1 MDVHVDGR
9 KFRISEVDIQQSSVL
24 TSYIQRKPGRDR
36 WIMDPD
42 RADVSAADFEAVGQF
57 LQTAEFEPVYIHRA
71 EDGRA
76 TEGSGS
82 LEGVENVEGDSEQVR
97 RLSRLY
103 CLARRFGLVK
113 MQGLVFKKLKA
124 GFPGGWEPRV
134 MLRMIEQV
142 FRDVPGTVDDAAAVE
157 MTGERDGFKEWLVGW
172 LAFNMQWITET
183 GPAAAKMYW
192 GVLNRTPGLRL
203 AVSRVDARNVER
215 YKGVLVDVEGYEDA
229 KRTGRSGRRPV

>member
-1 MDVHVDGR
+1 V
-9 KFRISEVDIQQSSVL
+9 QS
-24 TSYIQRKPGRDR
+24 G
-36 WIMDPD
+36 
-42 RADVSAADFEAVGQF
+42 
-57 LQTAEFEPVYIHRA
+57 EFEPMYIQQA
-71 EDGRA
+71 EDARVV
-76 TEGSGS
+76 EGNGS

-97 RLSRLY
+97 RLGRLY
-103 CLARRFGLVK
+103 CLARRFELVK

-142 FRDVPGTVDDAAAVE
+142 FRNVPGTVDDAAAVE
-157 MTGERDGFKEWLVGW
+157 LTGETDALKDWLVGW

-229 KRTGRSGRRPV
+229 KRRGRSGKRPT